1 MALFNVIAA
10 PPSAPQIAVP
20 TPLPPSKPPRLDPTD
35 ELLLEHLRDAGA
47 CPVWV
52 LLNSVTDALMPP
64 DRASGRLLRVQLWD
78 RLKRLRKLGL
88 AFTLGRNR
96 ISADKPDP
104 TTRRHVRSRR
114 QTVTGSRSAPAVSA
128 VALSTTHD
136 LRCPGIVP
144 PDQGIVS
151 SEQASALVTEPE
163 QTESAPAPSEITQAA
178 RSLARL
184 PRSQPR
190 RLTGWLHGEHC
201 WRGRLVVLPDGERA
215 SILWCSRG
223 RILLRNY
230 RDLDF
235 ADYAL
240 WGARRE
246 HQVRFHKSP
255 EAILL
260 GSLKAGVKERP
271 SRLKQDAARR
281 NGCKPVRTGSRPRG
295 RPRTG
300 GCSA

>member
-1 MALFNVIAA
+1 MALLNVIAA
-10 PPSAPQIAVP
+10 PPSAPQIAAP
-20 TPLPPSKPPRLDPTD
+20 APPPPSKPPRLDPMD
-35 ELLLEHLRDAGA
+35 ELLLAHLRDAGT

-52 LLNSVTDALMPP
+52 LLNSVADAIMPP
-64 DRASGRLLRVQLWD
+64 DRTSGRLLRLKLWD
-78 RLKRLRKLGL
+78 RLKHLRKMGL
-88 AFTLGRNR
+88 AFSVGRNW
-96 ISADKPDP
+96 ISDTKPDP
-104 TTRRHVRSRR
+104 TTRRHVHGRR

-136 LRCPGIVP
+136 QRCHGCEP
-144 PDQGIVS
+144 PDQAIVV
-151 SEQASALVTEPE
+151 SEQGSALVTEPE
-163 QTESAPAPSEITQAA
+163 KTESAPAPAEITQAG
-178 RSLARL
+178 RSLACL

-201 WRGRLVVLPDGERA
+201 RRGRLVVLPDGERA